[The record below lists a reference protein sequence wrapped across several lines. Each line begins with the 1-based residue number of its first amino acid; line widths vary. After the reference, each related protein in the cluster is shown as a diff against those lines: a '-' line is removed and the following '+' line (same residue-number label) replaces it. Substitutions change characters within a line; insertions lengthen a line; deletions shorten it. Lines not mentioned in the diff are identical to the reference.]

1 MFEILSLKNTVNF
14 LRHAV
19 PISILSA
26 VLVAGSLVS
35 LATKGINWGLDFTG
49 GTVVEMEF
57 SKSADLNLL
66 RAEIDADAD
75 TLGATVQ
82 NFGSSK
88 DVLVRLQ
95 VKEGVKSD
103 AQVKHVMASAAKLD
117 PNVTQKRVEFVGPQV
132 GKELA
137 EQGGLAV
144 LVALVCILI
153 YVSFRFEWRL
163 AAGAVAAL
171 GHDVIV
177 TLGVFSVLQ
186 LEFDLT
192 VLAGLL
198 TVVGYSLN
206 DTIVVF
212 DRIRENFLKMRKGSP
227 EEVVNV
233 SITQTMSRTIITT
246 GTTLITVVALF
257 LKGGTMIHGFATAL
271 LMGIVVGTYSSI
283 YVASYLAI
291 RLGINREHMM
301 PVEIE
306 KEGADQPAM
315 MP

>member
-1 MFEILSLKNTVNF
+1 MLQVLNVKGTVNF
-14 LRHAV
+14 LRHAL

-26 VLVAGSLVS
+26 VLVLGSIVT

-49 GTVVEMEF
+49 GTVVELEF
-57 SKSADLNLL
+57 SKPADLNAIRTNLSSESV
-66 RAEIDADAD
+66 A
-75 TLGATVQ
+75 GALVQ
-82 NFGSSK
+82 NFGSSR
-88 DVLVRLQ
+88 DVLIRLPVKDDFKSEDQ
-95 VKEGVKSD
+95 VND
-103 AQVKHVMASAAKLD
+103 VMAAVTQLDSA
-117 PNVTQKRVEFVGPQV
+117 VIQKRVEFVGPQV

-144 LVALVCILI
+144 LVALICILI

-163 AAGAVAAL
+163 ALGSVAAL
-171 GHDVIV
+171 AHDVIV
-177 TLGVFSVLQ
+177 TLGVFSLLQ

-212 DRIRENFLKMRKGSP
+212 DRIRENFLKLRKSLP
-227 EEVVNV
+227 EEVVNI

-246 GTTLITVVALF
+246 GTTLVVVVALF

-271 LMGIVVGTYSSI
+271 LMGIFVGTFSSI
-283 YVASYLAI
+283 YVASFLAI
-291 RLGINREHMM
+291 KLGINREHMM

-306 KEGADQPAM
+306 KEGADQDTL

>member
-1 MFEILSLKNTVNF
+1 MLQIFSVKKTVNF
-14 LRHAV
+14 LRHAM
-19 PISILSA
+19 PISIMSMI
-26 VLVAGSLVS
+26 LVIASFVS
-35 LATKGINWGLDFTG
+35 LGIQGINWGLDFTG

-57 SKSADLNLL
+57 SAPVDLSALRATMTSAD
-66 RAEIDADAD
+66 AE
-75 TLGATVQ
+75 GAVVQ
-82 NFGSSK
+82 NFGSSR
-88 DVLVRLQ
+88 DILVRLP
-95 VKEGVKSD
+95 VRETLKSD
-103 AQVKHVMASAAKLD
+103 VQVNAVMAAAQTVDSA
-117 PNVTQKRVEFVGPQV
+117 VIQKRVEFVGPQV
-132 GKELA
+132 GKQLA

-144 LVALVCILI
+144 IVALICILI

-163 AAGAVAAL
+163 AAGSVAAL
-171 GHDVIV
+171 AHDVIV

-206 DTIVVF
+206 DTIVVY
-212 DRIRENFLKMRKGSP
+212 DRIRENFLKMRKGTP
-227 EEVVNV
+227 VEIINT
-233 SITQTMSRTIITT
+233 SITQTMSRTVITT
-246 GTTLITVVALF
+246 GTTLITVIALF

-271 LMGIVVGTYSSI
+271 LLGIFVGTYSSI

-291 RLGINREHMM
+291 KLGINREHML

-306 KEGADQPAM
+306 KEGADQPSM

>member
-1 MFEILSLKNTVNF
+1 MFQILNIKGSINF

-26 VLVAGSLVS
+26 ILVLGSLGS

-49 GTVVEMEF
+49 GTVVELEF
-57 SKSADLNLL
+57 SNPANLMAIREGL
-66 RAEIDADAD
+66 STEETD
-75 TLGATVQ
+75 GAVVQ
-82 NFGSSK
+82 NFGSSR
-88 DVLVRLQ
+88 DILIRLP

-103 AQVKHVMASAAKLD
+103 TQVAHVMEGVTQLD
-117 PNVTQKRVEFVGPQV
+117 PAVIQKRVEFVGPQV

-144 LVALVCILI
+144 LVALICILI

-163 AAGAVAAL
+163 ALGSVAAL
-171 GHDVIV
+171 AHDVII
-177 TLGVFSVLQ
+177 TLGVFSIFQ

-212 DRIRENFLKMRKGSP
+212 DRIRENFLKLRKGSP
-227 EEVVNV
+227 EDVVNT

-246 GTTLITVVALF
+246 GTTLVVVVALF

-271 LMGIVVGTYSSI
+271 LMGIFVGTFSSI
-283 YVASYLAI
+283 YVASFLAI
-291 RLGINREHMM
+291 KLGINREHMM

-306 KEGADQPAM
+306 KEGADQDTL

>member
-1 MFEILSLKNTVNF
+1 MFQILNFKGTVNF

-19 PISILSA
+19 PISILSM
-26 VLVAGSLVS
+26 VLIAASFLS

-49 GTVVEMEF
+49 GTVVELEF
-57 SKSADLNLL
+57 DHAVDLKQL
-66 RAEIDADAD
+66 RANLDHES
-75 TLGATVQ
+75 TQGAVIQ
-82 NFGSSK
+82 NFGSTR
-88 DVLVRLQ
+88 DVLIRLQ

-103 AQVKHVMASAAKLD
+103 TQVAEVMKVAKVLD
-117 PNVTQKRVEFVGPQV
+117 EGVIQKRVEFVGPQV

-144 LVALVCILI
+144 LIALICILI

-163 AAGAVAAL
+163 AAGSVAAL
-171 GHDVIV
+171 AHDVIV

-206 DTIVVF
+206 DTIVVY
-212 DRIRENFLKMRKGSP
+212 DRIRENFLKMRKGSS
-227 EEVVNV
+227 EDVVNT
-233 SITQTMSRTIITT
+233 SITQTMSRTVITT
-246 GTTLITVVALF
+246 LTTLITVIALF
-257 LKGGTMIHGFATAL
+257 LKGGEMIHGFATAL
-271 LMGIVVGTYSSI
+271 LMGIIVGTYSSI

-306 KEGADQPAM
+306 KEGADQPSM

>member
-1 MFEILSLKNTVNF
+1 MLQIFSVKKTVDF
-14 LRHAV
+14 LRHAL
-19 PISILSA
+19 PISVMSLILVIASF
-26 VLVAGSLVS
+26 VS
-35 LATKGINWGLDFTG
+35 LGVQGINWGLDFTG

-57 SKSADLNLL
+57 SAPVDLNAL
-66 RAEIDADAD
+66 RATMTTAEAE
-75 TLGATVQ
+75 GAVVQ
-82 NFGSSK
+82 NFGSSR
-88 DVLVRLQ
+88 DILVRLP
-95 VKEGVKSD
+95 VRNELKSD
-103 AQVKHVMASAAKLD
+103 VQVAAVLTAAQSIDSGVI
-117 PNVTQKRVEFVGPQV
+117 QKRVEFVGPQV

-144 LVALVCILI
+144 IVALICILI

-163 AAGAVAAL
+163 AAGSVAAL
-171 GHDVIV
+171 AHDVIV

-206 DTIVVF
+206 DTIVVY
-212 DRIRENFLKMRKGSP
+212 DRIRENFLKMRKGTP
-227 EEVVNV
+227 VEIVNT
-233 SITQTMSRTIITT
+233 SITQTMSRTVITT
-246 GTTLITVVALF
+246 GTTLITVIALF

-271 LMGIVVGTYSSI
+271 LLGIFVGTYSSI

-291 RLGINREHMM
+291 KLGINREHML

-306 KEGADQPAM
+306 KEGADQPSM

>member
-1 MFEILSLKNTVNF
+1 MFQIFSVKNTVDF
-14 LRHAV
+14 LRHAM
-19 PISILSA
+19 PISVMSMILVIASF
-26 VLVAGSLVS
+26 VS
-35 LATKGINWGLDFTG
+35 LGVQGINWGLDFTG

-57 SKSADLNLL
+57 SAPVDLSAL
-66 RAEIDADAD
+66 RAKMTSAEAE
-75 TLGATVQ
+75 GAVVQ
-82 NFGSSK
+82 NFGSSR
-88 DVLVRLQ
+88 DILVRLP
-95 VKEGVKSD
+95 VRETLKSD
-103 AQVKHVMASAAKLD
+103 VQVAAVLAAAQTIDSA
-117 PNVTQKRVEFVGPQV
+117 VIQKRV
-132 GKELA
+132 
-137 EQGGLAV
+137 
-144 LVALVCILI
+144 VALICILI

-163 AAGAVAAL
+163 AAGSVAAL
-171 GHDVIV
+171 AHDVIV

-206 DTIVVF
+206 DTIVVY

-227 EEVVNV
+227 IEVVNT
-233 SITQTMSRTIITT
+233 SITQTMSRTVITT
-246 GTTLITVVALF
+246 GTTLVTVIALF

-271 LMGIVVGTYSSI
+271 LLGIFVGTYSSI
-283 YVASYLAI
+283 FVASYLAVK
-291 RLGINREHMM
+291 LGINREHML

>member
-1 MFEILSLKNTVNF
+1 MFQIFSVKNTVDF
-14 LRHAV
+14 LRHAM
-19 PISILSA
+19 PISVMSVILVIASF
-26 VLVAGSLVS
+26 VS
-35 LATKGINWGLDFTG
+35 LGVQGINWGLDFTG

-57 SKSADLNLL
+57 SAPVDLSAL
-66 RAEIDADAD
+66 RAKMTSAEAE
-75 TLGATVQ
+75 GAVVQ
-82 NFGSSK
+82 NFGSSR
-88 DVLVRLQ
+88 DILVRLP
-95 VKEGVKSD
+95 VRETLKSD
-103 AQVKHVMASAAKLD
+103 VQVAAVLAAAQTIDSA
-117 PNVTQKRVEFVGPQV
+117 VIQKRVEFVGPQV
-132 GKELA
+132 GKQLA

-144 LVALVCILI
+144 IVALICILI

-163 AAGAVAAL
+163 AAGSVAAL
-171 GHDVIV
+171 AHDVIV

-206 DTIVVF
+206 DTIVVY

-227 EEVVNV
+227 IEVVNT
-233 SITQTMSRTIITT
+233 SITQTMSRTVITT
-246 GTTLITVVALF
+246 GTTLVTVIALF

-271 LMGIVVGTYSSI
+271 LLGIFVGTYSSI
-283 YVASYLAI
+283 FVASYLAVK
-291 RLGINREHMM
+291 LGINREHML

>member
-1 MFEILSLKNTVNF
+1 MFEILSIKGTINF

-19 PISILSA
+19 AISALSLIL
-26 VLVAGSLVS
+26 VIGSLAS
-35 LATKGINWGLDFTG
+35 LAVNGINWGLDFTG

-57 SKSADLNLL
+57 KNPVDLNQL
-66 RAEIDADAD
+66 RAALTSDETD
-75 TLGATVQ
+75 GAVVQ
-82 NFGSSK
+82 NFGSSR
-88 DVLVRLQ
+88 DVLIRLP

-103 AQVKHVMASAAKLD
+103 LQVAHVMEAAAKVD
-117 PNVTQKRVEFVGPQV
+117 PGVSQKRVEFVGPQV

-144 LVALVCILI
+144 LVALICILI

-163 AAGAVAAL
+163 ALGSVAAL
-171 GHDVIV
+171 AHDVII
-177 TLGVFSVLQ
+177 TLGVFSLFQ

-192 VLAGLL
+192 VLAGVL

-212 DRIRENFLKMRKGSP
+212 DRIRENFLKMRKGTP
-227 EEVVNV
+227 EEVVNN

-246 GTTLITVVALF
+246 GTTLVVVVALF

-271 LMGIVVGTYSSI
+271 LMGIFVGTFSSI
-283 YVASYLAI
+283 YVASFLAVK
-291 RLGINREHMM
+291 LGINREHMM

-306 KEGADQPAM
+306 KEGADQDAL

>member
-1 MFEILSLKNTVNF
+1 MFQILNIKGSINF

-26 VLVAGSLVS
+26 ILVLGSLGS

-49 GTVVEMEF
+49 GTVVELEF
-57 SKSADLNLL
+57 SKPANLVAIREGL
-66 RAEIDADAD
+66 STEE
-75 TLGATVQ
+75 TVGAVVQ
-82 NFGSSK
+82 NFGSSR
-88 DVLVRLQ
+88 DILIRLP

-103 AQVKHVMASAAKLD
+103 TQVAHVMEGVTQLD
-117 PNVTQKRVEFVGPQV
+117 PAVIQKRVEFVGPQV

-144 LVALVCILI
+144 LVALICILI

-163 AAGAVAAL
+163 ALGSVAAL
-171 GHDVIV
+171 AHDVII
-177 TLGVFSVLQ
+177 TLGVFSIFQ

-212 DRIRENFLKMRKGSP
+212 DRIRENFLKLRKGSP
-227 EEVVNV
+227 EEVVNT

-246 GTTLITVVALF
+246 GTTLVVVVALF

-271 LMGIVVGTYSSI
+271 LMGIFVGTFSSI
-283 YVASYLAI
+283 YVASFLAI
-291 RLGINREHMM
+291 KLGINREHMM

-306 KEGADQPAM
+306 KEGADQDTL

>member
-1 MFEILSLKNTVNF
+1 MFQILNIKGSINF

-26 VLVAGSLVS
+26 ILVLGSLGS

-49 GTVVEMEF
+49 GTVVELEF
-57 SKSADLNLL
+57 SNPANLVAIREGL
-66 RAEIDADAD
+66 STEETD
-75 TLGATVQ
+75 GAVVQ
-82 NFGSSK
+82 NFGSSR
-88 DVLVRLQ
+88 DILIRLP

-103 AQVKHVMASAAKLD
+103 TQVAHVMEGVTQLD
-117 PNVTQKRVEFVGPQV
+117 PAVIQKRVEFVGPQV

-144 LVALVCILI
+144 LVALICILI

-163 AAGAVAAL
+163 ALGSVAAL
-171 GHDVIV
+171 AHDVII
-177 TLGVFSVLQ
+177 TLGVFSIFQ

-212 DRIRENFLKMRKGSP
+212 DRIRENFLKLRKGSP
-227 EEVVNV
+227 EEVVNT

-246 GTTLITVVALF
+246 GTTLVVVVALF

-271 LMGIVVGTYSSI
+271 LMGIFVGTFSSI
-283 YVASYLAI
+283 YVASFLAI
-291 RLGINREHMM
+291 KLGINREHMM

-306 KEGADQPAM
+306 KEGADQDTL

>member
-1 MFEILSLKNTVNF
+1 MFQILDIKGSINF
-14 LRHAV
+14 LRHAA

-26 VLVAGSLVS
+26 ILVVGSLVS
-35 LATKGINWGLDFTG
+35 LATRGINWGLDFTG

-57 SKSADLNLL
+57 SKSVNLETL
-66 RAEIDADAD
+66 RSNLTEPLVA
-75 TLGATVQ
+75 GAVVQ
-82 NFGSSK
+82 NFGSSR

-95 VKEGVKSD
+95 VREGVKSD
-103 AQVKHVMASAAKLD
+103 DQVRVVMAKATELD
-117 PNVTQKRVEFVGPQV
+117 PEVVQKRVEFVGPQV

-144 LVALVCILI
+144 LVALICILI

-163 AAGAVAAL
+163 AAGSVAAL
-171 GHDVIV
+171 AHDVIV

-212 DRIRENFLKMRKGSP
+212 DRIRENFLKMRKGTP
-227 EEVVNV
+227 EEVVNN

-257 LKGGTMIHGFATAL
+257 LKGGTLIHGFATAL
-271 LMGIVVGTYSSI
+271 LLGIVVGTYSSI

-301 PVEIE
+301 PVEVE
-306 KEGADQPAM
+306 KEGADQPSI

>member
-1 MFEILSLKNTVNF
+1 MLQILNVKSTVNF
-14 LRHAV
+14 LRHAL
-19 PISILSA
+19 PISIFSA
-26 VLVAGSLVS
+26 ILVLGSIAS

-49 GTVVEMEF
+49 GTVVELEF
-57 SKSADLNLL
+57 SKPADLNAVRSSL
-66 RAEIDADAD
+66 ATEAVG
-75 TLGATVQ
+75 GAVVQ
-82 NFGSSK
+82 NFGSSR
-88 DVLVRLQ
+88 DVLIRLPVKDDFKSEDQ
-95 VKEGVKSD
+95 VND
-103 AQVKHVMASAAKLD
+103 VMAAVTQLD
-117 PNVTQKRVEFVGPQV
+117 ASVVQKRVEFVGPQV

-144 LVALVCILI
+144 LVALICILI

-163 AAGAVAAL
+163 ALGSVAAL
-171 GHDVIV
+171 AHDIIV

-212 DRIRENFLKMRKGSP
+212 DRIRENFLKLRKSLP
-227 EEVVNV
+227 EEVVNI

-246 GTTLITVVALF
+246 GTTLVVVVALF

-271 LMGIVVGTYSSI
+271 LMGIFVGTFSSI
-283 YVASYLAI
+283 YVASFLAI
-291 RLGINREHMM
+291 KLGINREHMM
-301 PVEIE
+301 PVEVE
-306 KEGADQPAM
+306 KEGADQDAL

>member
-1 MFEILSLKNTVNF
+1 MLQIFSVKNTVDF
-14 LRHAV
+14 LRHAL
-19 PISILSA
+19 PISVMSLILVIASF
-26 VLVAGSLVS
+26 VS
-35 LATKGINWGLDFTG
+35 LGVQGINWGLDFTG

-57 SKSADLNLL
+57 SAPVDLSAL
-66 RAEIDADAD
+66 RATMTSAEAE
-75 TLGATVQ
+75 GAVVQ
-82 NFGSSK
+82 NFGSSR
-88 DVLVRLQ
+88 DILVRLP
-95 VKEGVKSD
+95 VRNELKSD
-103 AQVKHVMASAAKLD
+103 VQVAAVLSAAQSID
-117 PNVTQKRVEFVGPQV
+117 AGVIQKRVEFVGPQV

-144 LVALVCILI
+144 IVALICILI

-163 AAGAVAAL
+163 AAGSVAAL
-171 GHDVIV
+171 AHDVIV

-206 DTIVVF
+206 DTIVVY
-212 DRIRENFLKMRKGSP
+212 DRIRENFLKMRKGTP
-227 EEVVNV
+227 VEIVNT
-233 SITQTMSRTIITT
+233 SITQTMSRTVITT
-246 GTTLITVVALF
+246 GTTLITVIALF

-271 LMGIVVGTYSSI
+271 LLGIFVGTYSSI

-291 RLGINREHMM
+291 KLGINREHML

-306 KEGADQPAM
+306 KEGADQPSM

>member
-1 MFEILSLKNTVNF
+1 MLQILNVKGTVNF
-14 LRHAV
+14 LRHAL
-19 PISILSA
+19 PISIFSA
-26 VLVAGSLVS
+26 VLVLGSLAT

-49 GTVVEMEF
+49 GTVVELEF
-57 SKSADLNLL
+57 SKPADLNAIRTNLSSE
-66 RAEIDADAD
+66 AVG
-75 TLGATVQ
+75 GAVVQ
-82 NFGSSK
+82 NFGSSRDILIRLPVK
-88 DVLVRLQ
+88 DDFKSEDQ
-95 VKEGVKSD
+95 VNDVMD
-103 AQVKHVMASAAKLD
+103 AVTQLD
-117 PNVTQKRVEFVGPQV
+117 PSVIQKRVEFVGPQV

-144 LVALVCILI
+144 LVALICILI

-163 AAGAVAAL
+163 ALGSVAAL
-171 GHDVIV
+171 AHDVIV
-177 TLGVFSVLQ
+177 TLGVFSILQ

-212 DRIRENFLKMRKGSP
+212 DRIRENFLKLRKSTP
-227 EEVVNV
+227 EEVVNI

-246 GTTLITVVALF
+246 GTTLVVVVALF

-271 LMGIVVGTYSSI
+271 LMGIFVGTFSSI
-283 YVASYLAI
+283 YVASFLAI
-291 RLGINREHMM
+291 KLGINREHMM

-306 KEGADQPAM
+306 KEGADQDAL

>member
-1 MFEILSLKNTVNF
+1 MFQILSIKGTINF

-19 PISILSA
+19 PISIISLLL
-26 VLVAGSLVS
+26 VLGSLGS
-35 LATKGINWGLDFTG
+35 LAFKGINWGLDFTG

-57 SKSADLNLL
+57 SQSVDLNQL
-66 RAEIDADAD
+66 RSVLTSDETD
-75 TLGATVQ
+75 GAVVQ
-82 NFGSSK
+82 NFGSSR
-88 DVLVRLQ
+88 DVLVRLP

-103 AQVKHVMASAAKLD
+103 LQVQHVLEAAATVD
-117 PNVTQKRVEFVGPQV
+117 PSVEQKRVEFVGPQV

-144 LVALVCILI
+144 LVALICILI

-163 AAGAVAAL
+163 ALGSVAAL
-171 GHDVIV
+171 AHDVII
-177 TLGVFSVLQ
+177 TLGVFSLFQ

-192 VLAGLL
+192 VLAGVL

-212 DRIRENFLKMRKGSP
+212 DRIRENFLKMRKANP
-227 EEVVNV
+227 EEVVNN

-246 GTTLITVVALF
+246 GTTLIVVIALF

-271 LMGIVVGTYSSI
+271 LMGIFVGTFSSI
-283 YVASYLAI
+283 YVASFLAI
-291 RLGINREHMM
+291 KLGINREHMM

-306 KEGADQPAM
+306 KEGADQDAL

>member
-1 MFEILSLKNTVNF
+1 MLQILNVKGTVNF
-14 LRHAV
+14 LRHAL
-19 PISILSA
+19 PISIFSA
-26 VLVAGSLVS
+26 VLVLGSIVT

-49 GTVVEMEF
+49 GTVVELEF
-57 SKSADLNLL
+57 SKPADLNSIRTNLSTE
-66 RAEIDADAD
+66 AVG
-75 TLGATVQ
+75 GAVVQ
-82 NFGSSK
+82 NFGSSR
-88 DVLVRLQ
+88 DVLIRLPVKDDFKSEDQ
-95 VKEGVKSD
+95 VNDVMD
-103 AQVKHVMASAAKLD
+103 AVTKLD
-117 PNVTQKRVEFVGPQV
+117 SSVVQKRVEFVGPQV

-144 LVALVCILI
+144 LVALICILI

-163 AAGAVAAL
+163 ALGSVAAL
-171 GHDVIV
+171 AHDIIV
-177 TLGVFSVLQ
+177 TLGVFSLLQ

-212 DRIRENFLKMRKGSP
+212 DRIRENFLKLRKSLP
-227 EEVVNV
+227 EEVVNI

-246 GTTLITVVALF
+246 GTTLVVVVALF

-271 LMGIVVGTYSSI
+271 LMGIFVGTFSSI
-283 YVASYLAI
+283 YVASFLAI
-291 RLGINREHMM
+291 KLGINREHMM
-301 PVEIE
+301 PVEVE
-306 KEGADQPAM
+306 KEGADQDAL

>member
-1 MFEILSLKNTVNF
+1 MSLILVIASF
-14 LRHAV
+14 
-19 PISILSA
+19 
-26 VLVAGSLVS
+26 VS
-35 LATKGINWGLDFTG
+35 LGVQGINWGLDFTG

-57 SKSADLNLL
+57 SAPVDLNAL
-66 RAEIDADAD
+66 RATMTTAEAE
-75 TLGATVQ
+75 GAVVQ
-82 NFGSSK
+82 NFGSSR
-88 DVLVRLQ
+88 DILVRLP
-95 VKEGVKSD
+95 VRNELKSD
-103 AQVKHVMASAAKLD
+103 VQVAAVLTAAQSIDSGVI
-117 PNVTQKRVEFVGPQV
+117 QKRVEFVGPQV

-144 LVALVCILI
+144 IVALICILI

-163 AAGAVAAL
+163 AAGSVAAL
-171 GHDVIV
+171 AHDVIV

-206 DTIVVF
+206 DTIVVY
-212 DRIRENFLKMRKGSP
+212 DRIRENFLKMRKGTP
-227 EEVVNV
+227 VEIVNT
-233 SITQTMSRTIITT
+233 SITQTMSRTVITT
-246 GTTLITVVALF
+246 GTTLITVIALF

-271 LMGIVVGTYSSI
+271 LLGIFVGTYSSI

-291 RLGINREHMM
+291 KLGINREHML

-306 KEGADQPAM
+306 KEGADQPSM

>member
-1 MFEILSLKNTVNF
+1 MLQVLNVKGTVNF
-14 LRHAV
+14 LRHAL

-26 VLVAGSLVS
+26 VLVLGSIVT

-49 GTVVEMEF
+49 GTVVELEF
-57 SKSADLNLL
+57 SKPADLNAIRTNLSS
-66 RAEIDADAD
+66 ESVG
-75 TLGATVQ
+75 GALVQ
-82 NFGSSK
+82 NFGSSR
-88 DVLVRLQ
+88 DVLIRLPVKDDFKSEDQ
-95 VKEGVKSD
+95 VND
-103 AQVKHVMASAAKLD
+103 VMSAVTQLD
-117 PNVTQKRVEFVGPQV
+117 SSVIQKRVEFVGPQV

-144 LVALVCILI
+144 LVALICILI

-163 AAGAVAAL
+163 ALGSVAAL
-171 GHDVIV
+171 AHDVIV
-177 TLGVFSVLQ
+177 TLGVFSILQ

-212 DRIRENFLKMRKGSP
+212 DRIRENFLKLRKSLP
-227 EEVVNV
+227 EEVVNI

-246 GTTLITVVALF
+246 GTTLVVVVALF

-271 LMGIVVGTYSSI
+271 LMGIFVGTFSSI
-283 YVASYLAI
+283 YVASFLAI
-291 RLGINREHMM
+291 KLGINREHMM

-306 KEGADQPAM
+306 KEGADQDAL

>member
-1 MFEILSLKNTVNF
+1 MLQIFSVKNTVDF
-14 LRHAV
+14 LRHAF
-19 PISILSA
+19 PISVMSLILVIASF
-26 VLVAGSLVS
+26 VS
-35 LATKGINWGLDFTG
+35 LGVQGINWGLDFTG

-57 SKSADLNLL
+57 SAPVDLSAL
-66 RAEIDADAD
+66 RATMTSAEAE
-75 TLGATVQ
+75 GAVVQ
-82 NFGSSK
+82 NFGSSR
-88 DVLVRLQ
+88 DILVRLP
-95 VKEGVKSD
+95 VRNELKSD
-103 AQVKHVMASAAKLD
+103 VQVAAVLSAAQSID
-117 PNVTQKRVEFVGPQV
+117 AGVIQKRVEFVGPQV

-144 LVALVCILI
+144 IVALICILI

-163 AAGAVAAL
+163 AAGSVAAL
-171 GHDVIV
+171 AHDVIV

-206 DTIVVF
+206 DTIVVY
-212 DRIRENFLKMRKGSP
+212 DRIRENFLKMRKGTP
-227 EEVVNV
+227 VEIVNT
-233 SITQTMSRTIITT
+233 SITQTMSRTVITT
-246 GTTLITVVALF
+246 GTTLITVIALF

-271 LMGIVVGTYSSI
+271 LLGIFVGTYSSI

-291 RLGINREHMM
+291 KLGINREHML

-306 KEGADQPAM
+306 KEGADQPSM

>member
-1 MFEILSLKNTVNF
+1 MFQILSIKGTIDFLKHAVPVSILSLILV
-14 LRHAV
+14 
-19 PISILSA
+19 IGSIT
-26 VLVAGSLVS
+26 S

-49 GTVVEMEF
+49 GTVVELEF
-57 SKSADLNLL
+57 TNPVDLNGL
-66 RAEIDADAD
+66 REKLTSEETA
-75 TLGATVQ
+75 GAVVQ
-82 NFGSSK
+82 NFGSTR
-88 DVLVRLQ
+88 DVLIRLP
-95 VKEGVKSD
+95 VKEDVKSD
-103 AQVKHVMASAAKLD
+103 VQVSHVMQAVQVIDDSAI
-117 PNVTQKRVEFVGPQV
+117 QKRVEFIGPQV

-144 LVALVCILI
+144 LVALICILI

-163 AAGAVAAL
+163 ALGSVAAL
-171 GHDVIV
+171 GHDVII
-177 TLGVFSVLQ
+177 TLGVFSILQ

-212 DRIRENFLKMRKGSP
+212 DRIRENFLKIRKGTP
-227 EEVVNV
+227 VEIVNT

-246 GTTLITVVALF
+246 GTTLVVVVALF

-271 LMGIVVGTYSSI
+271 LMGIFVGTFSSI
-283 YVASYLAI
+283 YVASFLAI
-291 RLGINREHMM
+291 KLGINREHMM

-306 KEGADQPAM
+306 KEGADQDAL

>member
-1 MFEILSLKNTVNF
+1 MFQILSIKGTINF

-19 PISILSA
+19 PISILSLIL
-26 VLVAGSLVS
+26 VLGSLGS
-35 LATKGINWGLDFTG
+35 LAVKGINWGLDFTG

-57 SKSADLNLL
+57 SQAVDLNKIRSLL
-66 RAEIDADAD
+66 NTEETD
-75 TLGATVQ
+75 GAVVQ
-82 NFGSSK
+82 NFGSSR
-88 DVLVRLQ
+88 DVLIRLP
-95 VKEGVKSD
+95 VKAGVKSD
-103 AQVKHVMASAAKLD
+103 LQVQHVMEGAATVD
-117 PNVTQKRVEFVGPQV
+117 PSVVQKRVEFVGPQV

-144 LVALVCILI
+144 LVALICILI

-163 AAGAVAAL
+163 ALGSVAAL
-171 GHDVIV
+171 AHDVII
-177 TLGVFSVLQ
+177 TLGVFSIFQ

-192 VLAGLL
+192 VLAGVL

-246 GTTLITVVALF
+246 GTTLVVVIALF

-271 LMGIVVGTYSSI
+271 LMGIFVGTFSSI
-283 YVASYLAI
+283 YVASFLAI
-291 RLGINREHMM
+291 KLGINREHMM

-306 KEGADQPAM
+306 KEGADQDAL

>member
-1 MFEILSLKNTVNF
+1 MYQILSIKGTINF

-19 PISILSA
+19 AISGLSLFL
-26 VLVAGSLVS
+26 VLASLGSLAV
-35 LATKGINWGLDFTG
+35 KGINWGLDFTG

-57 SKSADLNLL
+57 TNPVDLNLL
-66 RAEIDADAD
+66 RSALTTDETD
-75 TLGATVQ
+75 GAVVQ
-82 NFGSSK
+82 NFGSSR
-88 DVLVRLQ
+88 DVLIRLP

-103 AQVKHVMASAAKLD
+103 LQVEHVMEAAAEVD
-117 PNVTQKRVEFVGPQV
+117 PSVMQKRVEFVGPQV

-144 LVALVCILI
+144 LVALICILI

-163 AAGAVAAL
+163 ALGSVAAL
-171 GHDVIV
+171 AHDVII
-177 TLGVFSVLQ
+177 TLGVFSLFQ

-192 VLAGLL
+192 VLAGVL

-212 DRIRENFLKMRKGSP
+212 DRIRENFLKMRKGTP
-227 EEVVNV
+227 EEIVNT

-246 GTTLITVVALF
+246 GTTLVVVVALF

-271 LMGIVVGTYSSI
+271 LMGIFVGTFSSI
-283 YVASYLAI
+283 YVASFLAI
-291 RLGINREHMM
+291 KLGINREHMM

-306 KEGADQPAM
+306 KEGADQDAL

>member
-1 MFEILSLKNTVNF
+1 MFQLFSVNKTVDF
-14 LRHAV
+14 LRHAM
-19 PISILSA
+19 PISIMSM
-26 VLVAGSLVS
+26 VLVIASFVS
-35 LATKGINWGLDFTG
+35 LGVQGINWGLDFTG

-57 SKSADLNLL
+57 SAPADLNAL
-66 RAEIDADAD
+66 RATMTADEAQ
-75 TLGATVQ
+75 GAVVQ
-82 NFGSSK
+82 NFGSSR
-88 DVLVRLQ
+88 DVLVRLP
-95 VKEGVKSD
+95 VREDLKSD
-103 AQVKHVMASAAKLD
+103 AQVEAVLAAAQSID
-117 PNVTQKRVEFVGPQV
+117 AGVVQKRVEFVGPQV

-144 LVALVCILI
+144 IVALICILI

-163 AAGAVAAL
+163 AAGSVAAL
-171 GHDVIV
+171 AHDVIV
-177 TLGVFSVLQ
+177 TLGIFSVLQ

-206 DTIVVF
+206 DTIVVY
-212 DRIRENFLKMRKGSP
+212 DRIRENFLKMRKGTP
-227 EEVVNV
+227 EEIVNT
-233 SITQTMSRTIITT
+233 SITQTMSRTVITT
-246 GTTLITVVALF
+246 GTTLITVIALF

-271 LMGIVVGTYSSI
+271 LLGIFVGTYSSI

-291 RLGINREHMM
+291 KLGINREHML

-306 KEGADQPAM
+306 KEGADQPSM

>member
-1 MFEILSLKNTVNF
+1 MLQIFSVKKTVDF
-14 LRHAV
+14 LRHAL
-19 PISILSA
+19 PISVMSLILVIASF
-26 VLVAGSLVS
+26 VS
-35 LATKGINWGLDFTG
+35 LGVQGINWGLDFTG

-57 SKSADLNLL
+57 SAPVDLNAL
-66 RAEIDADAD
+66 RATMTTAEAE
-75 TLGATVQ
+75 GAVVQ
-82 NFGSSK
+82 NFGSSR
-88 DVLVRLQ
+88 DILVRLP
-95 VKEGVKSD
+95 VRNELKSD
-103 AQVKHVMASAAKLD
+103 VQVAAVLTAAQSIDSGVI
-117 PNVTQKRVEFVGPQV
+117 QKRVEFVGPQV

-144 LVALVCILI
+144 IVALICILI

-163 AAGAVAAL
+163 AAGSVAAL
-171 GHDVIV
+171 AHDVIV

-206 DTIVVF
+206 DTIVVY
-212 DRIRENFLKMRKGSP
+212 DRIRENFLKMRKSTP
-227 EEVVNV
+227 VEIVNT
-233 SITQTMSRTIITT
+233 SITQTMSRTVITT
-246 GTTLITVVALF
+246 GTTLITVIALF

-271 LMGIVVGTYSSI
+271 LLGIFVGTYSSI

-291 RLGINREHMM
+291 KLGINREHML

-306 KEGADQPAM
+306 KEGADQPSM